1 MRIYKV
7 YRKNELVKAIFSAN
21 DIDNK
26 FNPRLLFSAS
36 TTLLGSVVIEFL
48 KSNFDDLYINS
59 VQAGASC
66 IILYCV
72 LVAKNQFKKK
82 YESLE
87 KLKEL
92 QEYLLTQ
99 GIKVDFIDG
108 TNEIA
113 EYNCDG
119 IDYVNVAIDEVNDIV
134 CFQDGTVEYVD
145 SEENRKDITDEVYKI
160 ILSEKKYKKYIKRKN
175 KSGE

>member
-1 MRIYKV
+1 MA
-7 YRKNELVKAIFSAN
+7 KAIFSAN

-36 TTLLGSVVIEFL
+36 ITLLGSVAIEFL

-113 EYNCDG
+113 EYTCDG
-119 IDYVNVAIDEVNDIV
+119 IDYINVAIDEINDIV
-134 CFQDGTVEYVD
+134 CFKDGTVEYVD
-145 SEENRKDITDEVYKI
+145 SEENRRDITDEVYKI
-160 ILSEKKYKKYIKRKN
+160 ILSEKKYNKYIKRKN